1 MGLIEITKNISYLPA
16 SENPLSSD
24 VVFITKENKTY
35 IFDVGAN
42 DEAAELINGIADEK
56 IVVISHFHQDHA
68 ANVGRIKFDQ
78 LYASKETIKHTHTG
92 SVISDTVVFDDDITA
107 LTVPSSHAKG
117 CVIVVCGDFAFLGDC
132 AYAGFKHGKRLY
144 NVYQLGQLI
153 KLLEGLDVKYFGM
166 SHYKNFIYEKETVLT
181 MLGEQYAK
189 RTAGCDFIEAI
200 GRRKD

>member
-1 MGLIEITKNISYLPA
+1 MGLIEITKNISCLPA
-16 SENPLSSD
+16 SEAPLSSD
-24 VVFITKENKTY
+24 IVFITKENKTY

-42 DEAAELINGIADEK
+42 DEAAELINGITNEK

-68 ANVGRIKFDQ
+68 ANVGRIKFDE

-92 SVISDTVVFDDDITA
+92 IVISDKIVFDDDITA

-132 AYAGFKHGKRLY
+132 AYAGFKHGRRLY

-153 KLLEGLDVKYFGM
+153 KLLESLDVKYFGM
-166 SHYKNFIYEKETVLT
+166 SHYKNFIYDRETVLT
-181 MLGEQYAK
+181 MLREQYAE
-189 RTAGCDFIEAI
+189 RTAGRDFIDAI
-200 GRRKD
+200 GR